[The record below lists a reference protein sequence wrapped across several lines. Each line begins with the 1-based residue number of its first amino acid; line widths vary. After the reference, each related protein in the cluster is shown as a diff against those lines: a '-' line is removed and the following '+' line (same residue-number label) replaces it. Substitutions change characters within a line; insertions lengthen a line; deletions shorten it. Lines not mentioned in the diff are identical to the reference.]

1 LKRYIDFGAA
11 LSYDAA
17 AMKRTLIL
25 VALITL
31 FSPLMQGQS
40 KRVTLDLGTV
50 TVWIGMPKQEAFSK
64 LATAGYKLMTTSDED
79 TADGKIIAVL
89 SGDELYSI
97 AFTAGRLSFADRD
110 WYNKN
115 TSVADAVIDSLRTVA
130 GPSGATCKVI
140 PDTLSNPESSLKR
153 VFVQCGTRTILIMK
167 GKIGKAENLV
177 TVSER
182 IGDYYGDTY

>member
-89 SGDELYSI
+89 SGDELY
-97 AFTAGRLSFADRD
+97 
-110 WYNKN
+110 KN